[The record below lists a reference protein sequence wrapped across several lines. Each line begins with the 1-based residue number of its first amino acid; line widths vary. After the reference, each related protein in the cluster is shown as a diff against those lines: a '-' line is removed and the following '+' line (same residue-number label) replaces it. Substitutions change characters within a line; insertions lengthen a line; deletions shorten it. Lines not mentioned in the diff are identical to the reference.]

1 MCLSS
6 FDKIGHVLMEKIA
19 KKYADKLQLEMSM
32 NIQSPL
38 RRGNLAGTQDNSF
51 ERLAGTQ
58 NISFKIP
65 PPPSLFYSY
74 RGMQ

>member
-1 MCLSS
+1 
-6 FDKIGHVLMEKIA
+6 MEKIA

-38 RRGNLAGTQDNSF
+38 RRGNLAGTQDISF
-51 ERLAGTQ
+51 EKT
-58 NISFKIP
+58 